1 MGTERGLSELRHAAE
16 HRDGSAG
23 GALLLQEA
31 ERCGDALGICGVG
44 VVDDHKSA
52 GGGAPLKTAR
62 RRLPARQSERC
73 LLLRDAQRKRTG
85 NRQRCICAE
94 DPVGGPAC
102 GQELCCAGR
111 FDLYDF
117 AGKRSCRE
125 QRERLCLRHEELLAL
140 DHLGEQLHLLFRDA
154 LATSEALEVSGADI
168 GPNAHR
174 RPHHPLQ
181 PLHLAGLRNAA
192 FDDRDIG
199 ARVET
204 EQRLGDADLRVVAER
219 RARHTERVGESADQ
233 HLFGGGLAVAA
244 GDRDDRAGESAPCDG
259 RERLNRRGGVCHD
272 HEDVIGTVHSRE
284 LAAERDGSARIERG
298 AHEGIAVSL
307 RLERDKEVSLTHAA
321 PRVDNGAF
329 AASLTVAD
337 QFTASPGSNLRR
349 CRGPNHGLE
358 LSARSNFRRTKGE
371 ERTRSSASS
380 AWPTA

>member
-31 ERCGDALGICGVG
+31 ERCGDALRICGVG
-44 VVDDHKSA
+44 VVDDHQSA
-52 GGGAPLKTAR
+52 GGGAPLKSAR

-73 LLLRDAQRKRTG
+73 LLLRDAQRKRAG
-85 NRQRCICAE
+85 NRERCIGAE

-102 GQELCCAGR
+102 GQALCGAGR

-125 QRERLCLRHEELLAL
+125 QRERLCLRHEELLTL
-140 DHLGEQLHLLFRDA
+140 YHLGKELHLLFRDA

-219 RARHTERVGESADQ
+219 RARHSERVGERTDQ
-233 HLFGGGLAVAA
+233 HLFGGGLAVAT
-244 GDRDDRAGESAPCDG
+244 GDRDDRAGKSAPCDG
-259 RERLNRRGGVCHD
+259 RECLNGRGGVCDD
-272 HEDVIGTVHSRE
+272 HEDVVGTVHSRE
-284 LAAERDGSARIERG
+284 LAAERDGSARVERG
-298 AHEGIAVSL
+298 ADKGVAVSL

-321 PRVDNGAF
+321 PRVDDGPRAPTL
-329 AASLTVAD
+329 SIAD
-337 QFTASPGSNLRR
+337 QFAARPGCDLRR
-349 CRGPNHGLE
+349 CRGPDHGLE
-358 LSARSNFRRTKGE
+358 LSARSNFLRTKGD